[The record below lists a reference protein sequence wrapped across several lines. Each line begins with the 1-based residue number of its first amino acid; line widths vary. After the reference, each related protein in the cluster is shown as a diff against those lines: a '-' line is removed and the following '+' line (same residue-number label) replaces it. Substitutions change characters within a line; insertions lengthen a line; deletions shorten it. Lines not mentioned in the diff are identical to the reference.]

1 MQNALRIDLY
11 FYSTPFCL
19 LLCKLHTWQ
28 SRWSSFSIWFSHS
41 VHDLQLYI
49 KNNHWRGDFDY
60 SKMKNCLILEDDLT
74 VLYIWLIFYYCTWP
88 PVLMSLG
95 VLDLLRLLDLKVS
108 VRWAAIWILILS
120 IIHWGTGNPFRVSTC
135 TLGLSLWQN
144 PPIITIVKLHLTLW
158 VKMTG
163 TGN

>member
-41 VHDLQLYI
+41 IHDLQLCI

-95 VLDLLRLLDLKVS
+95 VLDLLRLKSVCPLGSHLNLDLVNHPLRDRES
-108 VRWAAIWILILS
+108 FQGV
-120 IIHWGTGNPFRVSTC
+120 HMYTRVVPVTK
-135 TLGLSLWQN
+135 
-144 PPIITIVKLHLTLW
+144 PP
-158 VKMTG
+158 
-163 TGN
+163 NNYNC